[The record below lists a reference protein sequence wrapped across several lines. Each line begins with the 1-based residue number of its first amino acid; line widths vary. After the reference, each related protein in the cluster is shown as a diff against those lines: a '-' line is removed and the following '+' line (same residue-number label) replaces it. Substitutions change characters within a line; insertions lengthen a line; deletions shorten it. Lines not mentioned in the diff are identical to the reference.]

1 VPLARSGFPISCA
14 SGVYRFR
21 QPACAASDPNRGEKP
36 HSQGAGTL
44 RLAQSVSCS
53 ESFVI
58 SVRSYRTHSKLA
70 VSFITPVARIYLSP
84 FRGPS
89 RFKSR
94 EISRAVRPA
103 TYSPKAVG
111 QWRPRLLSSAAPPC
125 RQYRVAKSARN
136 WRLIPGREPI
146 PSRVPAWL
154 RPTSLTDPK
163 ADRRQD

>member
-70 VSFITPVARIYLSP
+70 VSFNTPVARIYLSP

-125 RQYRVAKSARN
+125 RQA
-136 WRLIPGREPI
+136 PGCKKRSELAAYSRTRAYTK
-146 PSRVPAWL
+146 PSS
-154 RPTSLTDPK
+154 SLASSDIL
-163 ADRRQD
+163 D